1 MKLHE
6 IRQKKAAKVAEARTL
21 LNTAEAEKRSLSAAE
36 QAAFDALKS
45 DITALEGDEARAQFV
60 EDAERRT
67 AGEPVDKSR
76 AALEARVSVIDAI
89 TAQIENRALTGALA
103 EFNAEQRRHGV
114 QARGVLVPQS
124 LFNESHPLYGV
135 LHDMANPEQTA
146 LEAREYLQACVLLRG
161 NAFAR
166 IVRGND
172 GQVRELWPLS
182 PDRVTVLRAAGK
194 LAYDYTDG
202 NNVLHRLL
210 AHEVLHLRHRLGD
223 DGVLGVSPIAAA
235 RGVVELALAESEH
248 GVNTFRNGAKLLG
261 VLKFPGQLKRD
272 QRDAIKE
279 SWSSQYAGAGN
290 AGRTAILEGGV
301 DFQSVSM
308 SLEDAE
314 WIASRQF
321 SVEEVA
327 RLFRVPPTVIGDLRH
342 GNYSNSV
349 EMARQFVTMTLRR
362 HLVAWE
368 QAISKQLLTEEGRR
382 IYFAEHQV
390 EGLLRGD
397 SANRADFYAKGI
409 SAGWMLPSEA
419 RRLENLPT
427 IEGIDNAAPSTL

>member
-1 MKLHE
+1 MS
-6 IRQKKAAKVAEARTL
+6 IIAR
-21 LNTAEAEKRSLSAAE
+21 ALSA
-36 QAAFDALKS
+36 LG
-45 DITALEGDEARAQFV
+45 L
-60 EDAERRT
+60 ERRSGVAGGDPYWSDFAGLRSSPVNDKT
-67 AGEPVDKSR
+67 AQSVSAVYACVQAIAETTASLPLILFKREGEDRER
-76 AALEARVSVIDAI
+76 AA
-89 TAQIENRALTGALA
+89 
-103 EFNAEQRRHGV
+103 
-114 QARGVLVPQS
+114 
-124 LFNESHPLYGV
+124 SHPLYGV

-261 VLKFPGQLKRD
+261 VLKFPGQLNPE
-272 QRDAIKE
+272 QRERIKA
-279 SWSSQYAGAGN
+279 SWSSQYAGGGN
-290 AGRTAILEGGV
+290 AGRTAVLESGV
-301 DFQSVSM
+301 DFQSISM

-314 WIASRQF
+314 WIAARQF

>member
-1 MKLHE
+1 MN
-6 IRQKKAAKVAEARTL
+6 II
-21 LNTAEAEKRSLSAAE
+21 KRALG
-36 QAAFDALKS
+36 AFNL
-45 DITALEGDEARAQFV
+45 
-60 EDAERRT
+60 ERRGVPGGDSYWSDFAGTRSSSVNETT
-67 AGEPVDKSR
+67 AQ
-76 AALEARVSVIDAI
+76 RVSAVYAC
-89 TAQIENRALTGALA
+89 
-103 EFNAEQRRHGV
+103 V
-114 QARGVLVPQS
+114 QAISETVAS
-124 LFNESHPLYGV
+124 LPLILFKRNGEDRERAVDHPLYRV

-146 LEAREYLQACVLLRG
+146 LEFREYLQACVLLRG
-161 NAFAR
+161 NGYAR
-166 IVRGND
+166 IVRGLD

-182 PDRVTVLRAAGK
+182 PDRVSVVRAAGN

-202 NNVLHRLL
+202 NGVLHRLL

-235 RGVVELALAESEH
+235 RGVVELALAESDH
-248 GVNTFRNGAKLLG
+248 GVNTFSNGAKLLG
-261 VLKFPGQLKRD
+261 VLKFPGKLNSE
-272 QRDAIKE
+272 QREAIRS
-279 SWSSQYAGAGN
+279 SWSTQYAGGRN
-290 AGRTAILEGGV
+290 AGRTAILEHGV

-314 WIASRQF
+314 WIAARQF

-349 EMARQFVTMTLRR
+349 EMARQFVTMSLRR

-368 QAISKQLLTEEGRR
+368 QAIAKQMLVTGGQQ

-397 SANRADFYAKGI
+397 SVNRADFYDKGI
-409 SAGWMLPSEA
+409 ASGWLLPSEA

-427 IEGIDNAAPSTL
+427 IEGIDRAPVVGQR